1 MVDSKAT
8 PSADGSHRVDPA
20 SQQVATIY
28 AKALLAATAASGQ
41 SGAALDELSAIQRDV
56 FQAYPKLSEILASA
70 FIDVDEKLGILD
82 RTFGGRVSPVVMNF
96 LKVLA
101 KHDRL
106 AVLKDLI
113 QVARDLYIKQ
123 QGQLS
128 VEVTTATPLSD
139 SQTAQIQQQLR
150 ALLGAEPVLSPQIK
164 PELIGG
170 VVLRVGDTVYDGSVA
185 AQLADMRG
193 RIINRSVHEIQSRRD
208 RFSNSAGN

>member
-1 MVDSKAT
+1 MSNPKANQ
-8 PSADGSHRVDPA
+8 SGRVDPA

-28 AKALLAATAASGQ
+28 AKALLAATAGGGQ
-41 SGAALDELSAIQRDV
+41 TGAALEELSAIQRDV
-56 FQAYPKLSEILASA
+56 FEAYPKLSEVLASA

-82 RTFGGRVSPVVMNF
+82 RTFGGRVAPLVMNF

-106 AVLKDLI
+106 SVLGDVVRVAQDLF
-113 QVARDLYIKQ
+113 VKQ

-128 VEVTTATPLSD
+128 VEVTTAAPLTD
-139 SQTAQIQQQLR
+139 AQSEQIKQQLR
-150 ALLGAEPVLSPQIK
+150 ALLGAEPVLSPKIK

-208 RFSNSAGN
+208 RFCNPTGN